1 MDALQFAAALG
12 SALLHAGWNALVKSS
27 PTPRAAMAASMLGSA
42 ILSAV
47 ALLWIGLPALATVPW
62 MAVSTGLNLLAV
74 MSLLRAYESGPF
86 GTVYPIARAVS
97 VLGVALL
104 SPLLTREWMGGGALA
119 GVALVVAALAMLAF
133 DARRAAA
140 AGGGGFTPRSLAWTL
155 VAGGVTALYVFAD
168 AQASRAGGSV
178 AAYGCAVSITNALAM
193 AWRSRDLG
201 TPFALLRDHW
211 HIALPTAF
219 ASMASYL
226 LILWVWSA
234 APIAPAAA
242 LRDTSAIFAML
253 IAVFWM
259 REALGPRRLVA
270 VALAL
275 AGVPLLRLG

>member
-1 MDALQFAAALG
+1 MDGWQFAAALV

-27 PTPRAAMAASMLGSA
+27 PTPRPAMAASMLGSA
-42 ILSAV
+42 ILSA
-47 ALLWIGLPALATVPW
+47 LGLFWTGLPTLATLPW
-62 MAVSTGLNLLAV
+62 MALSTGLNVLAV

-86 GTVYPIARAVS
+86 GTVYPMARAVC
-97 VLGVALL
+97 VLGVAVL
-104 SPLLTREWMGGGALA
+104 SPALTREWIGTGALA
-119 GVALVVAALAMLAF
+119 GVALVIAALGMLAL
-133 DARRAAA
+133 DARRSTAT
-140 AGGGGFTPRSLAWTL
+140 GGGFAMQSLMWTL
-155 VAGGVTALYVFAD
+155 ISGGVTTLYVFAD
-168 AQASRAGGSV
+168 AQGSRAGDSA

-193 AWRSRDLG
+193 AWRTRDIG
-201 TPFALLRDHW
+201 TPWTLLRTHW

-242 LRDTSAIFAML
+242 LRDTSAVFAML
-253 IAVFWM
+253 IGAFWLK
-259 REALGPRRLVA
+259 EKLGPRRLLA